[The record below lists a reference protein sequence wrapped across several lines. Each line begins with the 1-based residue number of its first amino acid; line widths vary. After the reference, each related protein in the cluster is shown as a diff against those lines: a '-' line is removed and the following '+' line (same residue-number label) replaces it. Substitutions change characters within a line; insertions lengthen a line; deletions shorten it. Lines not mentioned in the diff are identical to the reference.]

1 MIVGISRRS
10 VSRRF
15 RAVLKAMALIVMIL
29 YVLPKLL
36 GFFWQFHQQSP
47 KIRENQIMEKPLRVI
62 SEFVEII

>member
-1 MIVGISRRS
+1 MIVGISWRC

-15 RAVLKAMALIVMIL
+15 KIVLQAVALAIMIL

-36 GFFWQFHQQSP
+36 GFFWQFNQSIP
-47 KIRENQIMEKPLRVI
+47 KIRDNQIMEKPLRVI

>member
-1 MIVGISRRS
+1 MLVGISRRS

-15 RAVLKAMALIVMIL
+15 KVALKMLALFVMIL

-36 GFFWQFHQQSP
+36 GFCWQFYQQSP
-47 KIRENQIMEKPLRVI
+47 KIRDNQIMEKPLRVI

>member
-1 MIVGISRRS
+1 MIVGISWRR

-15 RAVLKAMALIVMIL
+15 KVALKAMALAVMIL

-36 GFFWQFHQQSP
+36 GFFWQFNQPMP
-47 KIRENQIMEKPLRVI
+47 KIRNNQIMEKPLRVI

>member
-1 MIVGISRRS
+1 MIVSISWRC

-15 RAVLKAMALIVMIL
+15 KIALKAMALAVMIF

-36 GFFWQFHQQSP
+36 GFFGQFNQPVP
-47 KIRENQIMEKPLRVI
+47 KIRDNQIMEKPLRVI

>member
-1 MIVGISRRS
+1 MIVGISWRC

-15 RAVLKAMALIVMIL
+15 KIALKAMALAVMIL

-36 GFFWQFHQQSP
+36 GFFWQFNQPIP